1 MHAQSLHSTAGPG
14 NETSATP
21 ARLLKQPP
29 AGENRT
35 IDQLY
40 EHYVVEKELA
50 SRLKN
55 ATGSERGGLYTAV
68 YEELY
73 RRIPHHP
80 QLRNKTSADEQAKR
94 IARQLSSLDPWLK
107 PDTVFLE
114 IGAGDCALSFA
125 VAKRV
130 SKAYG
135 LDVSPAVTY
144 NATQPANFEL
154 VISDGTNVPIPAGT
168 VTLAFSNQLME
179 HLHPDDALQQLQN
192 IYDALA
198 PGGAYICLTPNKL
211 TGPHDISRYFEP
223 VASGF
228 HLKEYTCGELTTLFK
243 RVGFKSARQCFRTR
257 DSLVPGSTATTRL
270 LESSLQFMPR
280 GLRTRVLKNR
290 AVRGLLELRIIAQ
303 K

>member
-1 MHAQSLHSTAGPG
+1 MHAQSMP
-14 NETSATP
+14 SARQGTERSNAP
-21 ARLLKQPP
+21 ARLLKRPP

-35 IDQLY
+35 VDQLY
-40 EHYVVEKELA
+40 EQYVVEKELA
-50 SRLKN
+50 TRLKT
-55 ATGSERGGLYTAV
+55 ATLAERGGLYTTV

-80 QLRNKTSADEQAKR
+80 QLRNKVSPEEQARR
-94 IARQLSSLDPWLK
+94 IARQLSALEPWLK
-107 PDTVFLE
+107 TETVFLE

-130 SKAYG
+130 AKVYG

-144 NATQPANFEL
+144 NATQPENFEL
-154 VISDGTNVPIPAGT
+154 VMSDGTSVPVAPGSIT
-168 VTLAFSNQLME
+168 VAFSNQLME

-198 PGGAYICLTPNKL
+198 PGGSYICLTPNRL

-228 HLKEYTCGELTTLFK
+228 HLKEYTCGELIALFK
-243 RVGFKSARQCFRTR
+243 RVGFKSVSQCFRTR
-257 DSLVPGSTATTRL
+257 NALVPGSTSVTRT
-270 LESSLQFMPR
+270 LESSLQTLPR
-280 GLRTRVLKNR
+280 GMRAKAAGNR
-290 AVRGLLELRIIAQ
+290 AVRGLLELRLIAH